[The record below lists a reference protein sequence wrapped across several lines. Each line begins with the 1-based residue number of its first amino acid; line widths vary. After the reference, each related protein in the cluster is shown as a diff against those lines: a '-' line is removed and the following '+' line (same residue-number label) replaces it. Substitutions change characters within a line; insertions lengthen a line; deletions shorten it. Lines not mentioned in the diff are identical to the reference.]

1 MNDDSV
7 KLIQH
12 PKGIAEVVLNRPEK
26 MNAITPALIDT
37 LISIGESLIT
47 QPGLRAVVL
56 RGEGRAFCA
65 GLDVSNFEEI
75 MAGTSNIDPT
85 RLTERT
91 HGNANKFQR
100 VATVWRDIP
109 VPVIAALHGVAFGGG
124 LQIALG
130 ADIRLITAE
139 TKVSVMEIKWG
150 LIPDMAGMPLLR
162 ELVRSDVAR
171 ELIYTGRIVHGT
183 EAVQLGLATRIE
195 QDPAAAAMTMAN
207 DIAQKSPQAMR
218 ADKRLMNQWPTASDD
233 DLLLAEAEEQAG
245 IIGSAE
251 QIEAVLANIEKRLP
265 VFNDPD

>member
-1 MNDDSV
+1 MNDSV

-12 PKGIAEVVLNRPEK
+12 PNGIAEVVLNRPDK
-26 MNAITPALIDT
+26 MNAITPAMFESLIA
-37 LISIGESLIT
+37 IGESLIT

-75 MAGTSNIDPT
+75 LAGTSKIDPT
-85 RLTERT
+85 RLVERT
-91 HGNANKFQR
+91 HGDSNKFQR

-109 VPVIAALHGVAFGGG
+109 VPVIAALHGVSLGGG

-150 LIPDMAGMPLLR
+150 LVPDMAGMPYLR

-171 ELIYTGRIVHGT
+171 DLIYTGRIISGA
-183 EAVQLGLATRIE
+183 EAVQLGLATRLE
-195 QDPAAAAMTMAN
+195 QDPSAAAMAMAI

-218 ADKRLMNQWPTASDD
+218 ADKRLMNQWSSASDI
-233 DLLLAEAEEQAG
+233 DLLLAEAEEQSH
-245 IIGSAE
+245 IIGGAE
-251 QIEAVLANIEKRLP
+251 QIEAVLANVEKRLP
-265 VFNDPD
+265 VFNDPE

>member
-1 MNDDSV
+1 MNEPV

-12 PKGIAEVVLNRPEK
+12 TNGIAEVVLHRPEK

-47 QPGLRAVVL
+47 QAGLRAVVL

-75 MAGTSNIDPT
+75 IAGTSKIDAT
-85 RLTERT
+85 RLVERT
-91 HGNANKFQR
+91 HGDSNKFQR

-150 LIPDMAGMPLLR
+150 LVPDMAGMPFLR

-171 ELIYTGRIVHGT
+171 DLIYTGRIIHGT

-195 QDPAAAAMTMAN
+195 HDPAAAAMAMAI

-218 ADKRLMNQWPTASDD
+218 ADKRLLNLWSTASDT
-233 DLLLAEAEEQAG
+233 DLLLEEAKEQAR
-245 IIGSAE
+245 IIGHAE
-251 QIEAVLANIEKRLP
+251 QTEAVLANVEKRLP